1 MKLEL
6 HHGFNLLKE
15 VIHIYA
21 PIYTQEEH
29 PLAKLKECYLNLFDT
44 IKKEKYKSVIVPSL
58 ATGFH
63 YYLHEEV
70 AEMVIELLK
79 EFCNQN
85 KDVSIIFNLYDEETA
100 DIYRQYI

>member
-6 HHGFNLLKE
+6 HLGFALLKE

-29 PLAKLKECYLNLFDT
+29 PLEKLKECYLKLFDV
-44 IKKEKYKSVIVPSL
+44 IKKEKYGSIVVPSL

-63 YYLHEEV
+63 R
-70 AEMVIELLK
+70 ISTRR
-79 EFCNQN
+79 CC
-85 KDVSIIFNLYDEETA
+85 
-100 DIYRQYI
+100 